1 MPKAEITEYEGSL
14 TGVGCR
20 VALAVS
26 RFNEIIS
33 KQLLS
38 GAIDTL
44 RRHGVAAADM
54 VVAWVPGAFEL
65 PLVAQRLAQSGQY
78 DAVVCLGAVIRGA
91 TPHFDLVA
99 GQAASG
105 TLQAGLHSGIPVM
118 FGVLTCNTL
127 EQALERSG
135 SKAGNKG
142 CDVAL
147 GALEMVQLLRQLP
160 AHVQKLAQR

>member
-1 MPKAEITEYEGSL
+1 MQKSEVTEYEGSL
-14 TGVGCR
+14 SGVGCKIA
-20 VALAVS
+20 VAVS

-33 KQLLS
+33 KQLLA
-38 GAIDTL
+38 GALDTL
-44 RRHGVAAADM
+44 RRHGVATADV

-65 PLVAQRLAQSGQY
+65 PLVSQRLACSGRF

-105 TLQAGLHSGIPVM
+105 AMQAGLRSGVPVL

-142 CDVAL
+142 CDVAA

-160 AHVQKLAQR
+160 GHAEKLAQS